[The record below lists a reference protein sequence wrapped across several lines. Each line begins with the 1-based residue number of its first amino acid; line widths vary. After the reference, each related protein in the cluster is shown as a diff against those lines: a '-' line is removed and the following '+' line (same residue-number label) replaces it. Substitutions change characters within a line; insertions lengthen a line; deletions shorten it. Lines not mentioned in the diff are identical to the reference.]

1 MTSTNFRVAKNRLPV
16 DREARFETLHT
27 YFCEL
32 KAWAEE
38 ADGEW
43 EIAVMR
49 PDRAAYYVDPNLA
62 SGLDWYSRTFGA
74 VDVAGLAH
82 AVHRSRA
89 FQLSLNDSW
98 TLYSWALWLNGRSLS
113 DLDVTILHVD
123 DHDDLM
129 TPRLLVRDRMVD
141 GLTGNEFRLEAPPT
155 VESAVRSGAIG
166 VGSFMSPFIRAASR
180 VDVRHLCATAYARK
194 REGQFRLVPT
204 SVPDALLHPG
214 DVSPGLRLE
223 AAAGDEAIDRRYS
236 VTDDLDH
243 WLRDLRPGPVLLHV
257 DMDYFNNRFNCS
269 SDWQHSDNHDPD
281 ATHVLKRIQEMID
294 ALRRGG
300 VLQRIEDIAIALS
313 PGFFP
318 AELWEPSIDLMQR
331 LLPSSVE
338 V

>member
-1 MTSTNFRVAKNRLPV
+1 MTSTNFRVAKDRLPV
-16 DREARFETLHT
+16 DREERFDTLHS

-32 KAWAEE
+32 WAWAEE

-43 EIAVMR
+43 EIAVSR
-49 PDRAAYYVDPNLA
+49 PDRAAYYVDPNLP

-74 VDVAGLAH
+74 VDVAAIAH
-82 AVHRSRA
+82 AVHRSPA

-98 TLYSWALWLNGRSLS
+98 TLWSWALWLNHRSLS

-129 TPRLLVRDRMVD
+129 TPRLLVRDRIID
-141 GLTGNEFRLEAPPT
+141 ALTGKEFRLDVPST
-155 VESAVRSGAIG
+155 VEPAIRSGAIG
-166 VGSFMSPFIRAASR
+166 VGSFMSPFIRAARR

-204 SVPDALLHPG
+204 SVPDALLYPK
-214 DVSPGLRLE
+214 DVSPGLRLD
-223 AAAGDEAIDRRYS
+223 AAAADEPIDRRYS
-236 VTDDLDH
+236 VTDNLDL

-269 SDWQHSDNHDPD
+269 SDWQDSENHDPD
-281 ATHVLKRIQEMID
+281 AASVLQRIEEMIN

-318 AELWEPSIDLMQR
+318 AELWQPSIELMQR